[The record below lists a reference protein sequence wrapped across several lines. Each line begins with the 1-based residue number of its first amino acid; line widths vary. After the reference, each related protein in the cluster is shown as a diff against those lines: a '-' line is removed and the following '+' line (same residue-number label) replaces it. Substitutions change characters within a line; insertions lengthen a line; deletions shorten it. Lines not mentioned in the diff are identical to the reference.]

1 MVVIRPDIGEALVQ
15 VAHEI
20 NDLRSLETSLDTIV
34 RTAANSLPGIDHVGL
49 TIAGRDGGMETK
61 AGTGPFVRELDQLQ
75 YTLAE
80 GPCVHVIRN
89 EPITTVEHARRE
101 QRWPAFMSVA
111 VERGLRSQIGLRLY
125 ADHETLGA
133 LNLYST
139 SEDTI
144 DPDVLHMAELF
155 AAHAS
160 LALGQDRREEQL
172 NAALLTRK
180 VIGQAIG
187 ILMERHE
194 LDEDGAFAFLT
205 RVSSHTN
212 VKLREVAKEIVALR
226 NDLSRTV
233 G

>member
-1 MVVIRPDIGEALVQ
+1 
-15 VAHEI
+15 
-20 NDLRSLETSLDTIV
+20 
-34 RTAANSLPGIDHVGL
+34 
-49 TIAGRDGGMETK
+49 
-61 AGTGPFVRELDQLQ
+61 
-75 YTLAE
+75 
-80 GPCVHVIRN
+80 
-89 EPITTVEHARRE
+89 
-101 QRWPAFMSVA
+101 MSVA

-160 LALGQDRREEQL
+160 LALGKVRREEQL

-194 LDEDGAFAFLT
+194 LDEDGAFAF
-205 RVSSHTN
+205 
-212 VKLREVAKEIVALR
+212 
-226 NDLSRTV
+226 
-233 G
+233 